1 MREEPQRNQPKPLP
15 SSYTLKYNYIDP
27 EQEAHYKRR
36 IQDLELELE
45 ELKAKHK
52 KEDKFIQSI
61 IKMRKVML
69 DCTD

>member
-1 MREEPQRNQPKPLP
+1 M
-15 SSYTLKYNYIDP
+15 
-27 EQEAHYKRR
+27 HYKRR

-61 IKMRKVML
+61 IKMRRVML
-69 DCTD
+69 DCPD